1 MEIPPSMPP
10 LVYRYKTMELLRFT
24 YFGLACTVI
33 FPIAVFNV
41 IFIRMPAGILFF
53 LLVAIFTGTMAWASI
68 NFLWRRFGARL
79 EIRTGK
85 LFAINRDGRVRVEGY
100 VTDINEL
107 RSLYIK
113 PNDVPMEYM
122 VIFTGNQKL
131 RFESQVENVAELKK
145 TLEERSG
152 KNFVRV
158 HRNQP

>member
-1 MEIPPSMPP
+1 MEIPTSMPP
-10 LVYRYKTMELLRFT
+10 LVYRYNTMELLRFT

-68 NFLWRRFGARL
+68 DVLWRRIGARL
-79 EIRTGK
+79 EIRNGK
-85 LFAINRDGRVRVEGY
+85 LSAISRAGRVRIEGY
-100 VTDINEL
+100 VTDIIEL
-107 RSLYIK
+107 RSLYIV

-122 VIFTGNQKL
+122 VIFAGNQQL
-131 RFESQVENVAELKK
+131 RFESQVENVDELKK
-145 TLEERSG
+145 TLEQRSG
-152 KNFVRV
+152 RNFVRV